1 MRALPGDPAMS
12 HSKKRKRM
20 AIIHARVTAAEKA
33 EVAAK
38 AKALGGISA
47 LFRTA
52 VLKYKAPKS
61 KVDQEA
67 YTRALFEFGKV
78 ATNINQY
85 AKRRN
90 MGRAED
96 SLDAAMEA
104 ALRDLTELRT
114 ALMRALGFERDRPAP
129 GRESKT

>member
-1 MRALPGDPAMS
+1 MAL
-12 HSKKRKRM
+12 
-20 AIIHARVTAAEKA
+20 IHARVTPDEK
-33 EVAAK
+33 EQLAAK
-38 AKALGGISA
+38 ARAAGGISA

-52 VLKYKAPKS
+52 VLGYKLPKS

-67 YTRALFEFGKV
+67 WTRALFEFGKV

-104 ALRDLTELRT
+104 ALRTLLEMRSP
-114 ALMRALGFERDRPAP
+114 LMRALGFEPNRKIED
-129 GRESKT
+129 